1 MRKLILIFI
10 PIFDRIINELIPDEP
25 GISYS
30 FNMAEEEIDIQP
42 ETNKFKTARN
52 EFRKSRKEKESN
64 EEESE
69 DNEIEDLNEDEEE
82 IKPKKNTRKEKQ
94 EEANGEVKTEEA
106 PRRKKRVPK
115 EKVNPIQPVINFI
128 KDERLHRV
136 LGLTLILSSIYL
148 LVAFTSFLFTWQT
161 DQDKVMGSWWNLFFT
176 SEEANA
182 LPVSTDIDNWLGKLG
197 AVVSHLFIHKGF
209 GVASYFFVAFS
220 FLAGVRILFK
230 TSLLP
235 LRNFFKR
242 SAFIMIWSSIGLG
255 YIFHNDYFFLGGTF
269 GYQTSLWLNSTL
281 GIVGTGFLMVFSF
294 FGFMAISFNHAFDW
308 FKSKQAEAQMEALDT
323 MVEEE
328 VLPAK
333 NIPMEV
339 ISVEPVAEKKP
350 EAKEVEM
357 PVVESIHEDPS
368 TTLRVTN
375 EEDEKPVMFEMIP
388 EVQEKEKKTDDE
400 NVQFTVAK
408 IEEEAL
414 VQETEDDLSSFGD
427 FDPTLELSDYQKP
440 SIDLLK
446 DYGQSEATVNQ
457 EELLANKDK
466 ILSTLKNF
474 GIEIAKIKATIG
486 PTVTL
491 YEIVPAEGVRISK
504 IKNLEDDIALSLAAL
519 GIRIIAPMPGK
530 GTIGIEVPNQNPE
543 LVSMRSIIASERFQ
557 NTNFE
562 LPFGLGKTISNETFI
577 ADLTK
582 MPHLL
587 IAGTTG
593 QGKSVGLNVILTSLL
608 YKKHPAQ
615 VKFVLIDP
623 KRVELTLFNKIE
635 RHFLAKL
642 PNSEEAI
649 IKDTTKVIHTLKSLC
664 MEMDDRLNLFNLSMT
679 RNIKEYNAKFIDR
692 KLNPKKGHKFLPYIV
707 VVVDEFGDLIAQAG
721 KEIETPLTRLAAVA
735 RATGIHLIIATQRP
749 SVNVV
754 TGLIKANFPARIA
767 FRVQSKIDSRT
778 ILDTGGADQLI
789 GKGDMLF
796 SMGSDLIRL
805 QCPFVDTP
813 EVEAVTDFIGN
824 QRAYPEAFKLPEY
837 IDEEADEIG
846 EFDSSEKDDFFE
858 EAARIVVSHQQGSAS
873 LLQRKL
879 KLGYNRA
886 GRIVDQLESAGIIGP
901 FKGSKAREVLIKDP
915 VSLEQLLSKAL
926 GNDNNG
932 SNENSAV

>member
-1 MRKLILIFI
+1 
-10 PIFDRIINELIPDEP
+10 
-25 GISYS
+25 
-30 FNMAEEEIDIQP
+30 MAEEEIEIVSA
-42 ETNKFKTARN
+42 NKFKAARN
-52 EFRKSRKEKESN
+52 EFRKSRKKQ
-64 EEESE
+64 
-69 DNEIEDLNEDEEE
+69 EIEEMKNDIDEEE
-82 IKPKKNTRKEKQ
+82 VQ
-94 EEANGEVKTEEA
+94 EEPVSSKSETVEKNEKTETAA
-106 PRRKKRVPK
+106 PKRKRKAPK
-115 EKVNPIQPVINFI
+115 EKVNPFKPIVDFI
-128 KDERLHRV
+128 KDQRFHRII
-136 LGLTLILSSIYL
+136 GLALILASIYL
-148 LVAFTSFLFTWQT
+148 LVAFTSFLFTWKT
-161 DQDKVMGSWWNLFFT
+161 DQDKVMGSWWNLFFPN
-176 SEEANA
+176 EETQAMA
-182 LPVSTDIDNWLGKLG
+182 GTHVDNWLGKVG

-220 FLAGVRILFK
+220 FLAGFRILFK

-235 LRNFFKR
+235 LRKFFKR
-242 SAFIMIWSSIGLG
+242 SAFVLIWSSIGLG

-269 GYQTSLWLNSTL
+269 GFQTSLWLNNTL
-281 GIVGTGFLMVFSF
+281 GIIGTGFMLVFSF
-294 FGFMAISFNHAFDW
+294 FGFMAISFNYAFDW
-308 FKSKQAEAQMEALDT
+308 IKNKNPEAQMASLD
-323 MVEEE
+323 MLEKNE
-328 VLPAK
+328 VLPSE
-333 NIPMEV
+333 NIPVEV
-339 ISVEPVAEKKP
+339 LTVQSVEEIVEKEKPVELP
-350 EAKEVEM
+350 VE
-357 PVVESIHEDPS
+357 ESIHQEP
-368 TTLRVTN
+368 
-375 EEDEKPVMFEMIP
+375 EAEAKPVTFEMIP
-388 EVQEKEKKTDDE
+388 EKEEQQEVETKAEDE

-408 IEEEAL
+408 TTPEA
-414 VQETEDDLSSFGD
+414 VIAETEDDLTSFGE
-427 FDPTLELSDYQKP
+427 FDPTLELSDYQRP
-440 SIDLLK
+440 PIDLLK
-446 DYGQSEATVNQ
+446 DYGNSESSVNQ
-457 EELLANKDK
+457 EELLANKDR
-466 ILSTLKNF
+466 IVSTLRNF

-491 YEIVPAEGVRISK
+491 YEIIPAEGVRISK

-587 IAGTTG
+587 VAGTTG

-649 IKDTTKVIHTLKSLC
+649 ITDTTKVIHTLKSLC
-664 MEMDDRLNLFNLSMT
+664 MEMDERLVLFNQAMV
-679 RNIKEYNAKFIDR
+679 RNIKEYNAKFVDR

-707 VVVDEFGDLIAQAG
+707 VVVDEFGDLIQQAG

-735 RATGIHLIIATQRP
+735 RATGIHLIVATQRP

-778 ILDTGGADQLI
+778 ILDQGGADQLI

-796 SMGSDLIRL
+796 SLGSELIRL

-813 EVEAVTDFIGN
+813 EVEAITDFIGN
-824 QRAYPEAFKLPEY
+824 QRAYPEAHKLPEY
-837 IDEEADEIG
+837 IDEEADELG
-846 EFDSSEKDDFFE
+846 ELDSSDRDSFFE
-858 EAARIVVSHQQGSAS
+858 EAARLVVTHQQGSAS

-886 GRIVDQLESAGIIGP
+886 GRIVDQLEAAKIIGP

-915 VSLEQLLSKAL
+915 ASLEQLLSKSI
-926 GNDNNG
+926 GGDNNG
-932 SNENSAV
+932 SNDNSTIL

>member
-1 MRKLILIFI
+1 
-10 PIFDRIINELIPDEP
+10 
-25 GISYS
+25 
-30 FNMAEEEIDIQP
+30 MAEEEIEIVSG
-42 ETNKFKTARN
+42 NKFKSARN
-52 EFRKSRKEKESN
+52 QFRKSRKEVEN
-64 EEESE
+64 EEEE
-69 DNEIEDLNEDEEE
+69 DDNSIEEE
-82 IKPKKNTRKEKQ
+82 VEKAEENKETRNKKQ
-94 EEANGEVKTEEA
+94 ETTDDA
-106 PRRKKRVPK
+106 PVQPKRKRKAPK
-115 EKVNPIQPVINFI
+115 EKVNPLQPVINFV
-128 KDERLHRV
+128 KDQRLHRII
-136 LGLTLILSSIYL
+136 GLALLLSSIYL
-148 LVAFTSFLFTWQT
+148 LIAFTSFLFTWKT

-176 SEEANA
+176 SDATNSVAEGT
-182 LPVSTDIDNWLGKLG
+182 PVENWLGKVG
-197 AVVSHLFIHKGF
+197 AVISHLFIHKGF
-209 GVASYFFVAFS
+209 GVASYFFVALS
-220 FLAGVRILFK
+220 FLAGFRILFK
-230 TSLLP
+230 TSLVP
-235 LRNFFKR
+235 LRKFFKR
-242 SAFIMIWSSIGLG
+242 SVFVLIWSSIGLG

-269 GYQTSLWLNSTL
+269 GYQTSVWLNNTL
-281 GIVGTGFLMVFSF
+281 GITGTGFLLVFTF
-294 FGFMAISFNHAFDW
+294 FGFMAISFNYSFDW
-308 FKSKQAEAQMEALDT
+308 LKSKHSEQQMESLDT
-323 MVEEE
+323 MEKAETLPSEDIPVEVMNVQAAE
-328 VLPAK
+328 
-333 NIPMEV
+333 
-339 ISVEPVAEKKP
+339 EKKEERQIEFP
-350 EAKEVEM
+350 VE
-357 PVVESIHEDPS
+357 ESIHETEKKEEEKPL
-368 TTLRVTN
+368 TFEMVP
-375 EEDEKPVMFEMIP
+375 EKAEDEE
-388 EVQEKEKKTDDE
+388 EKEQDE

-408 IEEEAL
+408 TEQEAIKTE
-414 VQETEDDLSSFGD
+414 ETEDDLSSFGD

-446 DYGQSEATVNQ
+446 EYGNNETNVNQ
-457 EELLANKDK
+457 EELVANKDR
-466 ILSTLKNF
+466 IVSTLRNF

-491 YEIVPAEGVRISK
+491 YEIIPAEGVRISK

-543 LVSMRSIIASERFQ
+543 LVSMRSIIASEKFQ
-557 NTNFE
+557 NTTFE

-587 IAGTTG
+587 VAGTTG

-664 MEMDDRLNLFNLSMT
+664 MEMDDRLNLFNMSMV

-778 ILDTGGADQLI
+778 ILDAGGADQLV

-796 SMGSDLIRL
+796 SFGSDLIRL

-813 EVEAVTDFIGN
+813 EVESVTDFIGN
-824 QRAYPEAFKLPEY
+824 QRGYPEAFRLPEY
-837 IDEEADEIG
+837 VDEDADEIG
-846 EFDSSEKDDFFE
+846 DFDPADRDDFFE
-858 EAARIVVSHQQGSAS
+858 EAARMVVSHQQGSAS

-886 GRIVDQLESAGIIGP
+886 GRIIDQLEAAGIIGP
-901 FKGSKAREVLIKDP
+901 FKGSKAREVLVKDP
-915 VSLEQLLSKAL
+915 ASLEQLLSKAS
-926 GNDNNG
+926 GNQNDDL
-932 SNENSAV
+932 NENSSVD

>member
-1 MRKLILIFI
+1 
-10 PIFDRIINELIPDEP
+10 
-25 GISYS
+25 
-30 FNMAEEEIDIQP
+30 MAQEEEIISA
-42 ETNKFKTARN
+42 NKFKKARN
-52 EFRKSRKEKESN
+52 EFRKSRKEKEDN
-64 EEESE
+64 DDLEETA
-69 DNEIEDLNEDEEE
+69 IEDVDDEPRAE
-82 IKPKKNTRKEKQ
+82 KKEKAEKQ
-94 EEANGEVKTEEA
+94 EVTDEEA
-106 PRRKKRVPK
+106 ISKKKKKQHK
-115 EKVNPIQPVINFI
+115 EKINPLQPVINFI

-136 LGLTLILSSIYL
+136 IGLALFLLSIFL
-148 LVAFTSFLFTWQT
+148 LVAFTSFLFTWNA
-161 DQDKVMGSWWNLFFT
+161 DQDKVMGSWWQLFF
-176 SEEANA
+176 SVDEAA
-182 LPVSTDIDNWLGKLG
+182 PTVGGTGVDNWLGKTG

-220 FLAGVRILFK
+220 FFAGFRILFK
-230 TSLLP
+230 TSLIP
-235 LRNFFKR
+235 LKTFFKR
-242 SAFIMIWSSIGLG
+242 SVFVMLWGSVGLG
-255 YIFHNDYFFLGGTF
+255 YIFHNNYFFLGGTF
-269 GYQTSLWLNSTL
+269 GYQTSLWLNSAL
-281 GIVGTGFLMVFSF
+281 GYIGTGFLMVFAF
-294 FGFMAISFNHAFDW
+294 FGFMAISFNYAFDW
-308 FKSKQAEAQMEALDT
+308 FSSKQAEDEMESLDT
-323 MVEEE
+323 METNE
-328 VLPAK
+328 VLPAE
-333 NIPMEV
+333 NIRMDVFSMETTPKKK
-339 ISVEPVAEKKP
+339 VERPIELL
-350 EAKEVEM
+350 VE
-357 PVVESIHEDPS
+357 ESIHEVVAKEEKKQ
-368 TTLRVTN
+368 VT
-375 EEDEKPVMFEMIP
+375 FEMVP
-388 EVQEKEKKTDDE
+388 KVEEEKKTETGSDA

-408 IEEEAL
+408 IKEEA
-414 VQETEDDLSSFGD
+414 VVVDIEDDLSSFGD

-440 SIDLLK
+440 PIDLLK
-446 DYGQSEATVNQ
+446 EYGNNEINVNQ
-457 EELLANKDK
+457 EELLANKDR
-466 ILSTLKNF
+466 IISTLKNF
-474 GIEIAKIKATIG
+474 GIEIVKIKATVG

-491 YEIVPAEGVRISK
+491 YEIVPAEGIRISK

-530 GTIGIEVPNQNPE
+530 GTIGIEVPNQHPE
-543 LVSMRSIIASERFQ
+543 IVSMRSIVASEKFQ
-557 NTNFE
+557 NTGFE

-642 PNSEEAI
+642 PNTDEAI
-649 IKDTTKVIHTLKSLC
+649 ITDTTKVIHTLKSLC
-664 MEMDDRLNLFNLSMT
+664 MEMDDRLTLFNLAMV

-692 KLNPKKGHKFLPYIV
+692 KLNPKKGHKFIPYIV

-721 KEIETPLTRLAAVA
+721 KEIEIPLTRLAAVA

-796 SMGSDLIRL
+796 SLGSELIRL

-813 EVEAVTDFIGN
+813 EVDSVTSFIGS
-824 QRAYPEAFKLPEY
+824 QRGYSEAYKLPEY
-837 IDEEADEIG
+837 IDEDAEELDELDPADR
-846 EFDSSEKDDFFE
+846 DSFFE
-858 EAARIVVSHQQGSAS
+858 EAARIIVTHQQGSAS

-886 GRIVDQLESAGIIGP
+886 GRIVDQLEAAGIIGP
-901 FKGSKAREVLIKDP
+901 FKGSKAREVLIRDP
-915 VSLEQLLSKAL
+915 ASLEQLLYKAANSL
-926 GNDNNG
+926 DGMGDNNPII
-932 SNENSAV
+932 

>member
-1 MRKLILIFI
+1 
-10 PIFDRIINELIPDEP
+10 
-25 GISYS
+25 
-30 FNMAEEEIDIQP
+30 MAQEEEEIISV
-42 ETNKFKTARN
+42 NKFKKARN
-52 EFRKSRKEKESN
+52 EFRKSREEREDDDTDHTSIEDVADEPKSEKKEKA
-64 EEESE
+64 
-69 DNEIEDLNEDEEE
+69 D
-82 IKPKKNTRKEKQ
+82 KQ
-94 EEANGEVKTEEA
+94 EVTGEETAAA
-106 PRRKKRVPK
+106 PKRKKKVPK
-115 EKVNPIQPVINFI
+115 EKVSPLQPVLNFI
-128 KDERLHRV
+128 RDERLHRV
-136 LGLTLILSSIYL
+136 TGLSLFLVSIFL
-148 LVAFTSFLFTWQT
+148 LVAFTSFLFTWKA
-161 DQDKVMGSWWNLFFT
+161 DQDKVMGSWWDLFFPGD
-176 SEEANA
+176 E
-182 LPVSTDIDNWLGKLG
+182 PVPAAGTLSVDNWLGKTG
-197 AVVSHLFIHKGF
+197 AVISHLFIHRGF

-220 FLAGVRILFK
+220 FLAGFRILFK
-230 TSLLP
+230 TSLIP
-235 LRNFFKR
+235 LRTFFKR
-242 SAFIMIWSSIGLG
+242 SLFVMLWASVGLG

-269 GYQTSLWLNSTL
+269 GYQTTFWLNSAI
-281 GIVGTGFLMVFSF
+281 GFVGTGFLLVFAF
-294 FGFMAISFNHAFDW
+294 FGFMAISFNYAFDW
-308 FKSKQAEAQMEALDT
+308 FSSSKAEETMEALDT
-323 MVEEE
+323 LEKNE
-328 VLPAK
+328 VLPAV
-333 NIPMEV
+333 NVPMEV
-339 ISVEPVAEKKP
+339 FSVQPTPEKK
-350 EAKEVEM
+350 VEK
-357 PVVESIHEDPS
+357 PVELPVEESIHPPVIAKEEEKQ
-368 TTLRVTN
+368 VT
-375 EEDEKPVMFEMIP
+375 FEMIP
-388 EVQEKEKKTDDE
+388 EVEEEKKIETGDE

-408 IEEEAL
+408 VKEEAT
-414 VQETEDDLSSFGD
+414 VAETEEDLSSFGD

-440 SIDLLK
+440 PLDLLK
-446 DYGQSEATVNQ
+446 EYGNNEINVNQ
-457 EELLANKDK
+457 EELLANKDR
-466 ILSTLKNF
+466 IISTLKNF
-474 GIEIAKIKATIG
+474 GIEIAKIKATVG

-530 GTIGIEVPNQNPE
+530 GTIGIEVPNQHPE
-543 LVSMRSIIASERFQ
+543 IVSMRSVVASEKFQ
-557 NTNFE
+557 NTMFD

-642 PNSEEAI
+642 PNTEEAI
-649 IKDTTKVIHTLKSLC
+649 ITDTTKVIHTLKSLC
-664 MEMDDRLNLFNLSMT
+664 MEMDDRLSLFNLAMV
-679 RNIKEYNAKFIDR
+679 RNIKEYNAKFVDR
-692 KLNPKKGHKFLPYIV
+692 KLNPKKGHKFIPYIV

-796 SMGSDLIRL
+796 SLGSELIRL

-813 EVEAVTDFIGN
+813 EVESVTSFIGD
-824 QRAYPEAFKLPEY
+824 QRGYAEAHKLPEY
-837 IDEEADEIG
+837 IDEEAEGLDELDPA
-846 EFDSSEKDDFFE
+846 ERDSFFE

-886 GRIVDQLESAGIIGP
+886 GRIVDQLEAAGIIGP

-915 VSLEQLLSKAL
+915 ASLEQLLYKAAGSL
-926 GNDNNG
+926 DGMGDNNPI
-932 SNENSAV
+932 V

>member
-1 MRKLILIFI
+1 
-10 PIFDRIINELIPDEP
+10 
-25 GISYS
+25 
-30 FNMAEEEIDIQP
+30 MAEEEIIV
-42 ETNKFKTARN
+42 TNKFKKARN
-52 EFRKSRKEKESN
+52 EFRKSRLEKDEVEVN
-64 EEESE
+64 EDFEIEEDVDGAE
-69 DNEIEDLNEDEEE
+69 DNTDQENV
-82 IKPKKNTRKEKQ
+82 TG
-94 EEANGEVKTEEA
+94 EEATPK
-106 PRRKKRVPK
+106 RKKRVPK
-115 EKVNPIQPVINFI
+115 VKVSPLQPVINVVT
-128 KDERLHRV
+128 DPRLQRIA
-136 LGLTLILSSIYL
+136 GLALFLSSFYL
-148 LVAFTSFLFTWQT
+148 AVAFTSFLFTWKA
-161 DQDKVMGSWWNLFFT
+161 DQDKVMGSWVELFFP
-176 SEEANA
+176 SEELSAT
-182 LPVSTDIDNWLGKLG
+182 VGSMEVENWLGKVG
-197 AVVSHLFIHKGF
+197 AIVSHLFIHKGF
-209 GVASYFFVAFS
+209 GVASYFFVVFS
-220 FLAGVRILFK
+220 FLAGFRVLFK
-230 TSLLP
+230 TSP
-235 LRNFFKR
+235 FALRTFFKR
-242 SAFIMIWSSIGLG
+242 SAFVMLWSSLALG
-255 YIFHNDYFFLGGTF
+255 YFFHNDYFYLGGTF
-269 GYQTSLWLNSTL
+269 GYQTSLWLNQSV
-281 GIVGTGFLMVFSF
+281 GFIGTGFLMVFSI
-294 FGFMAISFNHAFDW
+294 FGFMALSYNYAFDW
-308 FKSKQAEAQMEALDT
+308 LRSKESEAAMESLDT
-323 MVEEE
+323 MEKNETIPANVSVE
-328 VLPAK
+328 VL
-333 NIPMEV
+333 
-339 ISVEPVAEKKP
+339 SVQHIDD
-350 EAKEVEM
+350 KEVEQ
-357 PVVESIHEDPS
+357 VVDLPLEVSIHEAEVPA
-368 TTLRVTN
+368 
-375 EEDEKPVMFEMIP
+375 EELPVSFEMVP
-388 EVQEKEKKTDDE
+388 EVQEEKEEEKEEDDE
-400 NVQFTVAK
+400 NVLFTVSQKEKEAIK
-408 IEEEAL
+408 TEES
-414 VQETEDDLSSFGD
+414 EDDLTTFGD

-440 SIDLLK
+440 SVDLLK
-446 DYGQSEATVNQ
+446 DYGVSESSVNQ
-457 EELLANKDK
+457 EELVTNKDR
-466 ILSTLKNF
+466 IVSTLKNF
-474 GIEIAKIKATIG
+474 GIEISKIKATIG

-491 YEIVPAEGVRISK
+491 YEIIPAEGVRISK

-543 LVSMRSIIASERFQ
+543 LVSMRSIVASEKFQ
-557 NTNFE
+557 STTFE

-642 PNSEEAI
+642 PNTDDAI
-649 IKDTTKVIHTLKSLC
+649 ITDTTKVIHTLKSLC
-664 MEMDDRLNLFNLSMT
+664 MEMDDRLTLFNTAMV

-778 ILDTGGADQLI
+778 ILDIGGADQLI

-796 SMGSDLIRL
+796 SLGSELIRL

-813 EVEAVTDFIGN
+813 EVDRVTEFIGN
-824 QRAYPEAFKLPEY
+824 QRAYPEAYQLPEY
-837 IDEEADEIG
+837 VDESADTVDDVNAADR
-846 EFDSSEKDDFFE
+846 DSMFE
-858 EAARIVVSHQQGSAS
+858 EAARIVVTHQQGSAS

-886 GRIVDQLESAGIIGP
+886 GRIVDQLEAAGIIGP

-926 GNDNNG
+926 RSVDGMGDG
-932 SNENSAV
+932 EPLA

>member
-1 MRKLILIFI
+1 MIE
-10 PIFDRIINELIPDEP
+10 DV
-25 GISYS
+25 
-30 FNMAEEEIDIQP
+30 
-42 ETNKFKTARN
+42 
-52 EFRKSRKEKESN
+52 N
-64 EEESE
+64 EEEE
-69 DNEIEDLNEDEEE
+69 A
-82 IKPKKNTRKEKQ
+82 KPKKKIKAEQ
-94 EEANGEVKTEEA
+94 EEATTEEVA
-106 PRRKKRVPK
+106 PKRKKRVPK
-115 EKVNPIQPVINFI
+115 EKINPFQPIINFI

-136 LGLTLILSSIYL
+136 LGLALILSSIYL

-161 DQDKVMGSWWNLFFT
+161 DQDKVMGSWRDLFF
-176 SEEANA
+176 SGDEVNA
-182 LPVSTDIDNWLGKLG
+182 LPAVQTEVDNWLGKLG

-220 FLAGVRILFK
+220 FLAGFRILFK
-230 TSLLP
+230 TSLFP
-235 LRNFFKR
+235 LRKFFKR
-242 SAFIMIWSSIGLG
+242 SAFVMIWSSVGLG
-255 YIFHNDYFFLGGTF
+255 YIFHNNYFFLGGTF
-269 GYQTSLWLNSTL
+269 GYQTSLWLNNTL
-281 GIVGTGFLMVFSF
+281 GIIGTGFLMVFTF
-294 FGFMAISFNHAFDW
+294 FGFMAISFNYAFDW
-308 FKSKQAEAQMEALDT
+308 FRSKQAEGQMESLDT
-323 MVEEE
+323 MERVESLPSENIPVEVMTVQPVEEKQVE
-328 VLPAK
+328 LP
-333 NIPMEV
+333 
-339 ISVEPVAEKKP
+339 VE
-350 EAKEVEM
+350 
-357 PVVESIHEDPS
+357 ESIHE
-368 TTLRVTN
+368 
-375 EEDEKPVMFEMIP
+375 EEVKEEEKPVTFEMIP
-388 EVQEKEKKTDDE
+388 ETEETEDKEEDE
-400 NVQFTVAK
+400 NVQFTVAQTK
-408 IEEEAL
+408 GEKL
-414 VQETEDDLSSFGD
+414 VEETEDDLSSFGD

-446 DYGQSEATVNQ
+446 EYGNNETNVNQ
-457 EELLANKDK
+457 EELIANKDR
-466 ILSTLKNF
+466 IVSTLKNF

-491 YEIVPAEGVRISK
+491 YEIIPAEGVRISK

-593 QGKSVGLNVILTSLL
+593 QGKSVGLNAILTSLL

-642 PNSEEAI
+642 PNSEDAI

-664 MEMDDRLNLFNLSMT
+664 MEMDDRLNLFNLSMV

-692 KLNPKKGHKFLPYIV
+692 KLSPKKGHKYLPYIV

-778 ILDTGGADQLI
+778 ILDAGGADQLV

-813 EVEAVTDFIGN
+813 DVEAVTDFIGN
-824 QRAYPEAFKLPEY
+824 QRGYPEAFKLPEY
-837 IDEEADEIG
+837 IDEEAEELD
-846 EFDSSEKDDFFE
+846 DLDPSERDVFFA

-886 GRIVDQLESAGIIGP
+886 GRIVDQLEAAGIIGP

-915 VSLEQLLSKAL
+915 VSLEQLLSKADRSVD
-926 GNDNNG
+926 GMGDG
-932 SNENSAV
+932 SPIV

>member
-1 MRKLILIFI
+1 MVRYMQFI
-10 PIFDRIINELIPDEP
+10 VPIFEYLSTSP
-25 GISYS
+25 
-30 FNMAEEEIDIQP
+30 MAHEEE
-42 ETNKFKTARN
+42 EEVVSTNKFRKARN
-52 EFRKSRKEKESN
+52 EFKRTLPDI
-64 EEESE
+64 EEEETQIEEDADDEDPKSE
-69 DNEIEDLNEDEEE
+69 KMERVANTGKQDINTEQAA
-82 IKPKKNTRKEKQ
+82 PK
-94 EEANGEVKTEEA
+94 
-106 PRRKKRVPK
+106 RKKRIPK
-115 EKVNPIQPVINFI
+115 EKVNPLQPLINFV

-136 LGLTLILSSIYL
+136 IGLALVLSSVYL
-148 LVAFTSFLFTWQT
+148 LVAFTSFLFTWKA
-161 DQDKVMGSWWNLFFT
+161 DQDKVLGSWWELFFASDEVAPAVAGT
-176 SEEANA
+176 E
-182 LPVSTDIDNWLGKLG
+182 VDNWLGKLG
-197 AVVSHLFIHKGF
+197 AVISHIFIHRGF
-209 GVASYFFVAFS
+209 GVASYFFVAFT
-220 FLAGVRILFK
+220 FLAGFRVLFK
-230 TSLLP
+230 SSPFP
-235 LRNFFKR
+235 LRTFFKR
-242 SAFIMIWSSIGLG
+242 SAFVLIWSSVGLG

-269 GYQTSLWLNSTL
+269 GFQTSLWLNQSV
-281 GIVGTGFLMVFSF
+281 GIIGTGFLMVFSF
-294 FGFMAISFNHAFDW
+294 FSFMAISFNYAFDW
-308 FKSKQAEAQMEALDT
+308 LRSKPAEAAMESLDT
-323 MVEEE
+323 MEKNE
-328 VLPAK
+328 VLPSE
-333 NIPMEV
+333 NIQMEV
-339 ISVEPVAEKKP
+339 VTVQPIAEKK
-350 EAKEVEM
+350 KEEKKADISVEM
-357 PVVESIHEDPS
+357 PVVESIHEEVEMINEGSSVP
-368 TTLRVTN
+368 VT
-375 EEDEKPVMFEMIP
+375 FEMVA
-388 EVQEKEKKTDDE
+388 EVEEEKQVAPADDE
-400 NVQFTVAK
+400 DVQFTVAAVK
-408 IEEEAL
+408 EEA
-414 VQETEDDLSSFGD
+414 VVEETEDDLSSFGD

-440 SIDLLK
+440 SIDLLRE
-446 DYGQSEATVNQ
+446 YGSNEINVNQ
-457 EELLANKDK
+457 EELVANKDR
-466 ILSTLKNF
+466 IISTLKNF
-474 GIEIAKIKATIG
+474 GIEIAKIKATVG

-491 YEIVPAEGVRISK
+491 YEIIPAEGVRISK

-543 LVSMRSIIASERFQ
+543 MVSMRSIVASEKFQ
-557 NTNFE
+557 NTSFE

-642 PNSEEAI
+642 PNSEDAI
-649 IKDTTKVIHTLKSLC
+649 ITDTTKVIHTLKSLC
-664 MEMDDRLNLFNLSMT
+664 MEMDDRLTLFNTAMV
-679 RNIKEYNAKFIDR
+679 RNIKEYNAKFVDR

-796 SMGSDLIRL
+796 SLGSELIRL

-813 EVEAVTDFIGN
+813 EVDAVTAFIGN
-824 QRAYPEAFKLPEY
+824 QRGYPEAHKLPEY
-837 IDEEADEIG
+837 FDEEADSADDLDPSER
-846 EFDSSEKDDFFE
+846 DSFFA
-858 EAARIVVSHQQGSAS
+858 EAARIVVTHQQGSAS

-886 GRIVDQLESAGIIGP
+886 GRIIDQLESAGIIGP

-915 VSLEQLLSKAL
+915 ATLEQLLSKADRSVD
-926 GNDNNG
+926 GMGDNTPL
-932 SNENSAV
+932 V

>member
-1 MRKLILIFI
+1 M
-10 PIFDRIINELIPDEP
+10 IPD
-25 GISYS
+25 
-30 FNMAEEEIDIQP
+30 
-42 ETNKFKTARN
+42 
-52 EFRKSRKEKESN
+52 
-64 EEESE
+64 
-69 DNEIEDLNEDEEE
+69 
-82 IKPKKNTRKEKQ
+82 
-94 EEANGEVKTEEA
+94 
-106 PRRKKRVPK
+106 
-115 EKVNPIQPVINFI
+115 
-128 KDERLHRV
+128 
-136 LGLTLILSSIYL
+136 
-148 LVAFTSFLFTWQT
+148 
-161 DQDKVMGSWWNLFFT
+161 
-176 SEEANA
+176 
-182 LPVSTDIDNWLGKLG
+182 
-197 AVVSHLFIHKGF
+197 
-209 GVASYFFVAFS
+209 
-220 FLAGVRILFK
+220 
-230 TSLLP
+230 
-235 LRNFFKR
+235 
-242 SAFIMIWSSIGLG
+242 
-255 YIFHNDYFFLGGTF
+255 
-269 GYQTSLWLNSTL
+269 
-281 GIVGTGFLMVFSF
+281 
-294 FGFMAISFNHAFDW
+294 
-308 FKSKQAEAQMEALDT
+308 
-323 MVEEE
+323 VEEE
-328 VLPAK
+328 K
-333 NIPMEV
+333 K
-339 ISVEPVAEKKP
+339 VETG
-350 EAKEVEM
+350 
-357 PVVESIHEDPS
+357 EDA
-368 TTLRVTN
+368 
-375 EEDEKPVMFEMIP
+375 
-388 EVQEKEKKTDDE
+388 

-408 IEEEAL
+408 VKEEA
-414 VQETEDDLSSFGD
+414 VVSETEDDLSSFGD

-440 SIDLLK
+440 PIDLLK
-446 DYGQSEATVNQ
+446 EYGTNEISVNQ
-457 EELLANKDK
+457 EELLANKDR
-466 ILSTLKNF
+466 IISTLKNF
-474 GIEIAKIKATIG
+474 GIEIAKIKATVG

-543 LVSMRSIIASERFQ
+543 IVSMRSIVASEKFQ
-557 NTNFE
+557 NTGFE

-642 PNSEEAI
+642 PNTEEAI
-649 IKDTTKVIHTLKSLC
+649 ITDTTKVIHTLKSLC
-664 MEMDDRLNLFNLSMT
+664 MEMDDRLTLFNLAMV
-679 RNIKEYNAKFIDR
+679 RNIKEYNAKFVDR
-692 KLNPKKGHKFLPYIV
+692 KLNPKKGHKFIPYIV

-796 SMGSDLIRL
+796 SLGSELIRL

-813 EVEAVTDFIGN
+813 EVDAVTNFIGG
-824 QRAYPEAFKLPEY
+824 QRGYADAYKLPEY
-837 IDEEADEIG
+837 IDEEAEGMDELDPADR
-846 EFDSSEKDDFFE
+846 DSFFE

-886 GRIVDQLESAGIIGP
+886 GRIVDQLEAAGIIGP

-915 VSLEQLLSKAL
+915 ASLEQLLYKAAGSL
-926 GNDNNG
+926 DGMGDNNPI
-932 SNENSAV
+932 V

>member
-1 MRKLILIFI
+1 MI
-10 PIFDRIINELIPDEP
+10 
-25 GISYS
+25 
-30 FNMAEEEIDIQP
+30 
-42 ETNKFKTARN
+42 
-52 EFRKSRKEKESN
+52 
-64 EEESE
+64 
-69 DNEIEDLNEDEEE
+69 
-82 IKPKKNTRKEKQ
+82 
-94 EEANGEVKTEEA
+94 
-106 PRRKKRVPK
+106 
-115 EKVNPIQPVINFI
+115 
-128 KDERLHRV
+128 
-136 LGLTLILSSIYL
+136 
-148 LVAFTSFLFTWQT
+148 
-161 DQDKVMGSWWNLFFT
+161 
-176 SEEANA
+176 
-182 LPVSTDIDNWLGKLG
+182 
-197 AVVSHLFIHKGF
+197 SHLFIHKGL

-220 FLAGVRILFK
+220 FLAGFRILFK
-230 TSLLP
+230 ISLVP
-235 LRNFFKR
+235 LRMFFKR
-242 SAFIMIWSSIGLG
+242 SAFVMIWSSVALG

-269 GYQTSLWLNSTL
+269 GFQTSLWLNQTL
-281 GIVGTGFLMVFSF
+281 GIVGTGFLMVFTF
-294 FGFMAISFNHAFDW
+294 FGFMAVSFNYTFDG
-308 FKSKQAEAQMEALDT
+308 FRSKKAEAQMESLDA
-323 MVEEE
+323 MENED
-328 VLPAK
+328 VLPAQ
-333 NIPMEV
+333 NIPVEV
-339 ISVEPVAEKKP
+339 VSVLPVEPKKNETPKQEKPVELPVLESIHEPEPVAEAQP
-350 EAKEVEM
+350 L
-357 PVVESIHEDPS
+357 
-368 TTLRVTN
+368 T
-375 EEDEKPVMFEMIP
+375 FEMVP
-388 EVQEKEKKTDDE
+388 EVAANADEADPDDE

-408 IEEEAL
+408 LQEEA
-414 VQETEDDLSSFGD
+414 VVEETEDDLSSFGD

-446 DYGQSEATVNQ
+446 DYGQSESTVDQ
-457 EELLANKDK
+457 AELVANKDK
-466 ILSTLKNF
+466 IISTLKNF

-530 GTIGIEVPNQNPE
+530 GTIGIEVPNRNPE

-587 IAGTTG
+587 VAGTTG

-664 MEMDDRLNLFNLSMT
+664 MEMDDRLNLFNLSMV

-778 ILDTGGADQLI
+778 ILDAGGADQLI

-813 EVEAVTDFIGN
+813 EVESVTDFIGN

-837 IDEEADEIG
+837 IDENADEIG
-846 EFDSSEKDDFFE
+846 EFNDSEKDEFFE
-858 EAARIVVSHQQGSAS
+858 EAARMVVSHQQGSAS

-886 GRIVDQLESAGIIGP
+886 GRIIDQLEAAKIIGP

-915 VSLEQLLSKAL
+915 LTLEQLLSK
-926 GNDNNG
+926 GNGHDNND
-932 SNENSAV
+932 SNDPPAV

>member
-1 MRKLILIFI
+1 
-10 PIFDRIINELIPDEP
+10 
-25 GISYS
+25 
-30 FNMAEEEIDIQP
+30 MAQEQEEIIS
-42 ETNKFKTARN
+42 TNKFKKARN
-52 EFRKSRKEKESN
+52 EFRKSREEKEVEETQ
-64 EEESE
+64 EEEDSD
-69 DNEIEDLNEDEEE
+69 DNEIEDVAEEP
-82 IKPKKNTRKEKQ
+82 ITVKT
-94 EEANGEVKTEEA
+94 VKTEKQGETPAEA
-106 PRRKKRVPK
+106 VAPKRKRKAPK
-115 EKVNPIQPVINFI
+115 EKVNPLQPVINFI
-128 KDERLHRV
+128 KDERVHRV
-136 LGLTLILSSIYL
+136 AGLALILSSVYL
-148 LVAFTSFLFTWQT
+148 LLAFTSFLFTWKT
-161 DQDKVMGSWWNLFFT
+161 DQDKVMGSWWQLFFPGD
-176 SEEANA
+176 EQ
-182 LPVSTDIDNWLGKLG
+182 LPVVSGTGVDNWLGKIG

-209 GVASYFFVAFS
+209 GVASYFFVAYT
-220 FLAGVRILFK
+220 FLAGFRILFK
-230 TSLLP
+230 ISPFP
-235 LRNFFKR
+235 LRTFFKR
-242 SAFIMIWSSIGLG
+242 SLFVMLWSSVGLG

-269 GYQTSLWLNSTL
+269 GYQTSLWLNNTL
-281 GIVGTGFLMVFSF
+281 GFVGTGFLMVFTF
-294 FGFMAISFNHAFDW
+294 FGFMAISFNYAFDW
-308 FKSKQAEAQMEALDT
+308 LRSKQAENAMEALDT
-323 MVEEE
+323 MEKNE
-328 VLPAK
+328 VLPTE
-333 NIPMEV
+333 NIQMEV
-339 ISVEPVAEKKP
+339 VTVQPVEAKKEEKK
-350 EAKEVEM
+350 KEKPVEL
-357 PVVESIHEDPS
+357 PVEESIHE
-368 TTLRVTN
+368 
-375 EEDEKPVMFEMIP
+375 EEIIEEAKPVVFEMIP
-388 EVQEKEKKTDDE
+388 EVQEDASPALSMTKNDEDE
-400 NVQFTVAK
+400 NVQFTVAQVK
-408 IEEEAL
+408 EEA
-414 VQETEDDLSSFGD
+414 VVEEIEDDLSSFGD

-446 DYGQSEATVNQ
+446 EYGNNEISVNQ
-457 EELLANKDK
+457 EELLANKDR
-466 ILSTLKNF
+466 IISTLKNF
-474 GIEIAKIKATIG
+474 GIEIAKIKATVG

-491 YEIVPAEGVRISK
+491 YEIIPAEGVRISK

-543 LVSMRSIIASERFQ
+543 IVSMRSIVASEKFQ
-557 NTNFE
+557 NTAFE

-649 IKDTTKVIHTLKSLC
+649 ITDTTKVIHTLKSLC
-664 MEMDDRLNLFNLSMT
+664 MEMDDRLTLFNTAMV
-679 RNIKEYNAKFIDR
+679 RNIKEYNAKFVDR

-796 SMGSDLIRL
+796 SLGSELIRL

-813 EVEAVTDFIGN
+813 EVDSVTSFIGN
-824 QRAYPEAFKLPEY
+824 QRGYPEAYKLPEY
-837 IDEEADEIG
+837 IDEEADGPDELDPA
-846 EFDSSEKDDFFE
+846 ERDSFFA
-858 EAARIVVSHQQGSAS
+858 EAARIVVTHQQGSAS

-915 VSLEQLLSKAL
+915 ATLEQLLSKADRSVD
-926 GNDNNG
+926 GMGDNTPL
-932 SNENSAV
+932 A

>member
-1 MRKLILIFI
+1 MRNLIQTLL
-10 PIFDRIINELIPDEP
+10 PIFDKFHKEFI
-25 GISYS
+25 
-30 FNMAEEEIDIQP
+30 MAEEEIEIGSA
-42 ETNKFKTARN
+42 TNKFKKARN
-52 EFRKSRKEKESN
+52 EFRKSRKAK
-64 EEESE
+64 
-69 DNEIEDLNEDEEE
+69 EDEEE
-82 IKPKKNTRKEKQ
+82 DQIVTQDTLIEDD
-94 EEANGEVKTEEA
+94 TEEEEK
-106 PRRKKRVPK
+106 PIMKNRVRQEPETDKNEVENEIPVQPKRKRKVPK
-115 EKVNPIQPVINFI
+115 EKVNPFQPVINFI
-128 KDERLHRV
+128 KDERLHKII
-136 LGLTLILSSIYL
+136 GLTLILSSIYL
-148 LVAFTSFLFTWQT
+148 LVAFTSFLFTWKM
-161 DQDKVMGSWWNLFFT
+161 DQDKVMGPLWNLFFA
-176 SEEANA
+176 SE
-182 LPVSTDIDNWLGKLG
+182 DISASGVNSGVENWLGKLG
-197 AVVSHLFIHKGF
+197 AVISHLFIHKGF
-209 GVASYFFVAFS
+209 GIASYFFVAFS
-220 FLAGVRILFK
+220 FLAGFRILFK

-269 GYQTSLWLNSTL
+269 GYQTSLWLNNTL
-281 GIVGTGFLMVFSF
+281 GIIGTGFLMVFSF
-294 FGFMAISFNHAFDW
+294 FGFMALSFNYAFDW
-308 FKSKQAEAQMEALDT
+308 FRSKQAEAQLESLDT
-323 MVEEE
+323 MAEDEI
-328 VLPAK
+328 LPSK

-350 EAKEVEM
+350 EVKEKVM
-357 PVVESIHEDPS
+357 PVVESIHEPEIMEEAKP
-368 TTLRVTN
+368 VTF
-375 EEDEKPVMFEMIP
+375 EMVPEIQADEKATID
-388 EVQEKEKKTDDE
+388 TDE

-408 IEEEAL
+408 TLEEA
-414 VQETEDDLSSFGD
+414 VVEETEDDLSSFGD

-440 SIDLLK
+440 SLELLK
-446 DYGQSEATVNQ
+446 DYGQNEATVDQ
-457 EELLANKDK
+457 AELLMYKDK
-466 ILSTLKNF
+466 IISTLKNF
-474 GIEIAKIKATIG
+474 GIEIARIKATIG

-530 GTIGIEVPNQNPE
+530 GTIGIEVPNKNPE

-557 NTNFE
+557 NTSFE

-623 KRVELTLFNKIE
+623 KRVELTLFKKIE

-649 IKDTTKVIHTLKSLC
+649 ITDTTKVIHTLKSLC
-664 MEMDDRLNLFNLSMT
+664 MEMDDRLNLFNQSST
-679 RNIKEYNAKFIDR
+679 KNIKEYNAKFIDR

-778 ILDTGGADQLI
+778 ILDTGGADQLV

-796 SMGSDLIRL
+796 SLGSELIRL

-813 EVEAVTDFIGN
+813 EVESVTDFIGN

-837 IDEEADEIG
+837 IDEDADEIG

-858 EAARIVVSHQQGSAS
+858 EAARIVVTHQQGSAS

-886 GRIVDQLESAGIIGP
+886 GRIVDQLEAAGIIGP
-901 FKGSKAREVLIKDP
+901 FKGSKAREVLVKDP

-932 SNENSAV
+932 SNEVPLV

>member
-1 MRKLILIFI
+1 
-10 PIFDRIINELIPDEP
+10 
-25 GISYS
+25 
-30 FNMAEEEIDIQP
+30 MAEEEELI
-42 ETNKFKTARN
+42 TGNKFKTARN
-52 EFRKSRKEKESN
+52 NFRKSREVN
-64 EEESE
+64 EDDEHS
-69 DNEIEDLNEDEEE
+69 IEDLA
-82 IKPKKNTRKEKQ
+82 
-94 EEANGEVKTEEA
+94 EEASSEEVSGKDSARKSHSEKTEDNDETPA
-106 PRRKKRVPK
+106 PKRKRKIPK
-115 EKVNPIQPVINFI
+115 EKVNPLQPVISFF

-136 LGLTLILSSIYL
+136 VGLALILTSIYL
-148 LVAFTSFLFTWQT
+148 LVAFTSFLFTWKT
-161 DQDKVMGSWWNLFFT
+161 DQDKVMGSWWQLFFP
-176 SEEANA
+176 SDEVNPA
-182 LPVSTDIDNWLGKLG
+182 LIATGIDNWLGKLG

-209 GVASYFFVAFS
+209 GVASYFFVVFS
-220 FLAGVRILFK
+220 FLAGFRILFK
-230 TSLLP
+230 TSLFP
-235 LRNFFKR
+235 LRIFFKR
-242 SAFIMIWSSIGLG
+242 SLFIMFWSSVALG
-255 YIFHNDYFFLGGTF
+255 YIFHNDYFFIGGTF
-269 GYQTSLWLNSTL
+269 GYQTSLWLNKTL
-281 GIVGTGFLMVFSF
+281 GIIGTGFLMVFSF
-294 FGFMAISFNHAFDW
+294 FGFMAVSFNYAFDW
-308 FKSKQAEAQMEALDT
+308 MRSKESEQQMESLDT
-323 MVEEE
+323 MAKTEN
-328 VLPAK
+328 LPSD
-333 NIPMEV
+333 NIDMEV
-339 ISVEPVAEKKP
+339 ITVQPILENKTEASIELPVE
-350 EAKEVEM
+350 
-357 PVVESIHEDPS
+357 ESIHAEQ
-368 TTLRVTN
+368 
-375 EEDEKPVMFEMIP
+375 EAEKSLTFEMTA
-388 EVQEKEKKTDDE
+388 ETEEKEKETDKSEDE
-400 NVQFTVAK
+400 NVAFVVAPTK
-408 IEEEAL
+408 EEVVVE
-414 VQETEDDLSSFGD
+414 ETEDDLTSFGE

-446 DYGQSEATVNQ
+446 EYGSNEINVNQ
-457 EELLANKDK
+457 EELHANKDR
-466 ILSTLKNF
+466 IISTLKNF
-474 GIEIAKIKATIG
+474 GIEIAKIKATVG

-491 YEIVPAEGVRISK
+491 YEIIPAEGVRISK

-530 GTIGIEVPNQNPE
+530 GTIGIEVPNSNPE
-543 LVSMRSIIASERFQ
+543 IVSMRSIIASEKFQ
-557 NTNFE
+557 NTTFE

-642 PNSEEAI
+642 PNSEDAI
-649 IKDTTKVIHTLKSLC
+649 ITDTTKVIHTLKSLC
-664 MEMDDRLNLFNLSMT
+664 MEMDDRLTLFNTAMV
-679 RNIKEYNAKFIDR
+679 RNIKEYNTKFIAR
-692 KLNPKKGHKFLPYIV
+692 NLNPKKGHKFLPYIV

-778 ILDTGGADQLI
+778 ILDSGGADQLI

-796 SMGSDLIRL
+796 SLGSELIRL

-813 EVEAVTDFIGN
+813 EVDSVTSFIGN
-824 QRAYPEAFKLPEY
+824 QRGYPEAFKLPEY
-837 IDEEADEIG
+837 IDEDAEGMDDMDPSER
-846 EFDSSEKDDFFE
+846 DSFFQ
-858 EAARIVVSHQQGSAS
+858 EAARIVVTHQQGSAS

-915 VSLEQLLSKAL
+915 ATLEQLLSKADRSVD
-926 GNDNNG
+926 GMGDG
-932 SNENSAV
+932 EPIV